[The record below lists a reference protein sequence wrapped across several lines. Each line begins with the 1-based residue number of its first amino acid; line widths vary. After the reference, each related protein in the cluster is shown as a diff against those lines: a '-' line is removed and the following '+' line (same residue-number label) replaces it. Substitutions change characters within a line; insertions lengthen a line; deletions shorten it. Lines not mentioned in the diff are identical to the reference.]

1 MHWNT
6 HTHRTPR
13 HTHTHTHTHTHR
25 GTATRAP
32 SAGLRQNCFSR
43 GPPPP
48 LCYHLAQSPPSFLL
62 PLSLCLA
69 PCISCE
75 SLVHAV
81 KTLTNNQS
89 KKEMET
95 LIRANL
101 WMITQETV
109 SHLWGL
115 FERNKGERW
124 YRCDFGGEGFIQL
137 SIHLFN
143 IFLIFTFGHA
153 MWYVASQFPDQGSN
167 LQPLH

>member
-1 MHWNT
+1 MHQGTHNT
-6 HTHRTPR
+6 HTHPAKTHRKR
-13 HTHTHTHTHTHR
+13 HHTMELQMQDKHPVSTQTHACYHTHISTNTHINALKHTHTQNTQTHTHTHTHTHR

-109 SHLWGL
+109 SHL
-115 FERNKGERW
+115 
-124 YRCDFGGEGFIQL
+124 
-137 SIHLFN
+137 
-143 IFLIFTFGHA
+143 
-153 MWYVASQFPDQGSN
+153 
-167 LQPLH
+167 